1 MERGHDERNSQFTR
15 EELRIL
21 RGMMDEYEYAR
32 RRQLL
37 ASQRWKTWRVWT
49 LAILGF
55 TLYVIQIAVA
65 VIAFRG
71 H

>member
-1 MERGHDERNSQFTR
+1 MERGTGEGSVQFTR
-15 EELRIL
+15 EEMRIL

-37 ASQRWKTWRVWT
+37 ASQRFKTGRIWT
-49 LAILGF
+49 LSILGV
-55 TLYVIQIAVA
+55 TLYALQIVVA
-65 VIAFRG
+65 VVAIRG